1 MELNTSQESPKK
13 YPVNKDALSGSRLR
27 PENED
32 FLDALMS
39 VDMASTPERREVL
52 EFIKNLN

>member
-1 MELNTSQESPKK
+1 MELNTSQESPRK
-13 YPVNKDALSGSRLR
+13 YPVDKAVSSGSRLR

-52 EFIKNLN
+52 EFIKKLN